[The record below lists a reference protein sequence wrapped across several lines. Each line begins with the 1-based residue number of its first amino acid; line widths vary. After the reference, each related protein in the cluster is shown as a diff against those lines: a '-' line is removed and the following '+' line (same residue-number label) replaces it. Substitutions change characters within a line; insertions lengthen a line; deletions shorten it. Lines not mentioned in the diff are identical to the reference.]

1 MSSRHFPFIS
11 VIIVAALSCIPVLAN
26 YIPNLHLRDNSDRVY
41 SSSRGD
47 REHNK
52 QPYKQPYSAK
62 TLTQQLNLTFQ
73 QRQQIGKIRQKYRQP
88 LAKLGKNL
96 NSARRE
102 LIKMMAGVDS
112 VDTIRNQHQQITQL
126 QQKIGELHLS
136 SMLEIRQVLTPQ
148 QRQQFVRI
156 MRSHREISQK

>member
-11 VIIVAALSCIPVLAN
+11 VIVVALSCIPVFAN
-26 YIPNLHLRDNSDRVY
+26 YIPNWHLNNNSDRVY
-41 SSSRGD
+41 SRTFFD
-47 REHNK
+47 RKHNK
-52 QPYKQPYSAK
+52 DPHTR

-73 QRQQIGKIRQKYRQP
+73 QRQQIGKIRQKYKQP
-88 LAKLGKNL
+88 IAKLGKNL

-112 VDTIRNQHQQITQL
+112 IDTIRNQHQQITQL
-126 QQKIGELHLS
+126 QQEIGELHLS
-136 SMLEIRQVLTPQ
+136 SMLEIRQILTPQ

-156 MRSHREISQK
+156 MRTQREIDRK